1 MMPSWENT
9 CFHKNSLF
17 KENNIC
23 FWIGIF
29 MDRRLAA
36 VSANPLH
43 EMYCNICEG
52 TSYSRRITFSSN
64 CIITQPFQL
73 SFDLALMISLPS
85 SELISENAILQVTV
99 KTKFPRLYL
108 ITRYTWICVRIML
121 PLFCKCTPT
130 QRALF

>member
-1 MMPSWENT
+1 
-9 CFHKNSLF
+9 
-17 KENNIC
+17 
-23 FWIGIF
+23 
-29 MDRRLAA
+29 MDMRLAA

-52 TSYSRRITFSSN
+52 TSYSRR
-64 CIITQPFQL
+64 ITQPFQL

-108 ITRYTWICVRIML
+108 ITRYT
-121 PLFCKCTPT
+121 
-130 QRALF
+130 